1 MKALL
6 QKLKEDYDVVVIDSP
21 PVMAVS
27 DAEILAQFVDASI
40 LIVSAHST
48 EVDWLDE
55 SVNRLK
61 NEQNNFAGVI
71 LNNFNFK
78 SGYHSYYKYYD
89 HYSASKKGH
98 KRELK
103 S

>member
-1 MKALL
+1 
-6 QKLKEDYDVVVIDSP
+6 IDSP

-48 EVDWLDE
+48 EVDWLEE

-89 HYSASKKGH
+89 HYTAHKKGH

-103 S
+103 G